1 MADGLD
7 ERMMRRAIAVAM
19 THLGKTAPNPTV
31 GCVIAR
37 GETILAEAATA
48 PGGSPHAEEQAVP
61 LAGAGARGAT
71 AYVTLEPCGARS
83 SGACSCSEHL
93 AAAGISRVVIA
104 CEDVSPLASGQG
116 LQRLRAAGLAVE
128 IGVLA
133 ADADVLSAGFRH
145 RLATGMA
152 RVEAA
157 DGPDSYEGIFDPGRA
172 QDLRSALL
180 EAGAKGLNRLWTPR
194 HGEVAKR
201 LSAAGLLFQNPLE
214 ALR

>member
-1 MADGLD
+1 MADSLD
-7 ERMMRRAIAVAM
+7 EAMMRRAIAVAM
-19 THLGKTAPNPTV
+19 GHLGKTAPNPTV

-37 GETILAEAATA
+37 GQDILAEAATA

-61 LAGAGARGAT
+61 LAGVAAKGAT

-93 AAAGISRVVIA
+93 VSAGISRVVIA

-116 LQRLRAAGLAVE
+116 LQRLQAAGLKVE
-128 IGVLA
+128 LGVLEA
-133 ADADVLSAGFRH
+133 EADVLSAGFRH
-145 RLATGMA
+145 RLATGMV

-157 DGPDSYEGIFDPGRA
+157 NSPESYEGIFDPGLAEDVTDALRA
-172 QDLRSALL
+172 AAAR
-180 EAGAKGLNRLWTPR
+180 GLNRLWTPR
-194 HGEVAKR
+194 NGEVAER
-201 LSAAGLLFQNPLE
+201 LRRVGLLFQNPLE